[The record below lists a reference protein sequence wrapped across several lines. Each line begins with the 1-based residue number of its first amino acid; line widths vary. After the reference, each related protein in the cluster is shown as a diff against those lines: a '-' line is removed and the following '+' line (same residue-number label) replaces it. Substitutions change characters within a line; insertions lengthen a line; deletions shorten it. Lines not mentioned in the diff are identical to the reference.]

1 VGLVLLLRLVLGPAQ
16 MALLLWGFH
25 GLGWRALDLWPWPAE
40 LLILTAAVPT
50 AVNTLLLTL
59 ELDGDATLAADC
71 VFWTT
76 VFSCLTITGWL
87 VVLRML
93 MPAQGM

>member
-1 VGLVLLLRLVLGPAQ
+1 
-16 MALLLWGFH
+16 
-25 GLGWRALDLWPWPAE
+25 

-50 AVNTLLLTL
+50 AVNTLLLTM
-59 ELDGDATLAADC
+59 ELKGDAVLAADC

-76 VFSCLTITGWL
+76 VFSCFTITGWL

-93 MPAQGM
+93 AG